1 VLKLI
6 PILVLLILNACGPDY
21 DAASDV
27 TGLQFDGIDD
37 YILIEENVLPDSGDY
52 TISIWVKADSGNVGA
67 RTLISQ
73 SDTSG
78 SPFYFGSNSG
88 SDLSGKIK
96 MNQDWKSLES
106 SPFYLDSKWHLY
118 TIVNDGTI
126 GDSSIIIDTSLF
138 YIDGVEISTVMGEGK
153 SYPIDE
159 RFFIGTMWDSSGEFF
174 SGAIDDIS
182 IWDRK
187 LSSKEISSIYNS
199 GIGLDPTID
208 SLDYKGSENLIAFWP
223 FSEGADSSVSDF
235 SGNGY
240 DGEIFGASWINID
253 SKLEPIIDSTLIAE
267 SQNQNNSYQ
276 KEIWGRVSGNDGK
289 SIYGASV
296 ILKGTHNDEFKWT
309 TNFQTNRRG
318 DYEINDCQPW
328 DEMIVSMEGYQTQKF
343 IPSDSIFLESPVDI
357 TLLMKTEDDELV
369 IDSAMLAEISRQAE
383 ENYEMIQYMIN
394 SARQNQVVSIPEG
407 VHIIS
412 KPITVNKKVNITIQ
426 GTLSSS
432 IVLNDIHQPV
442 FIINNSSNIVIQ
454 RLSLGHEPTIK
465 GDHDSEVVR
474 INKGN
479 NIYVNSCEISGD
491 AAIGLKAVGVK
502 SLTISSCFIHD
513 NSWFAFSFKDCDNV
527 TIENSQLI
535 DNQEIMYKRSSTVA
549 LHSNVIKD

>member
-1 VLKLI
+1 MLKLI

-52 TISIWVKADSGNVGA
+52 TISIWVKADSSNVGA

-106 SPFYLDSKWHLY
+106 SPFYLDNKWHLY

-138 YIDGVEISTVMGEGK
+138 YVDGVEISTVMGEGK

-253 SKLEPIIDSTLIAE
+253 SKLEPVIDSTLIAE

-276 KEIWGRVSGNDGK
+276 KEIWGRVSDIDGK

-343 IPSDSIFLESPVDI
+343 NPLDSIFLESPVDI

-369 IDSAMLAEISRQAE
+369 IDSVMLAEISKQAE

-479 NIYVNSCEISGD
+479 NIYVNSCEISGE

-535 DNQEIMYKRSSTVA
+535 DNQEVMYKRSSTVA

>member
-1 VLKLI
+1 MLKLI

-52 TISIWVKADSGNVGA
+52 TISIWVRADSSNVGA

-78 SPFYFGSNSG
+78 SPFYFGSSSD

-126 GDSSIIIDTSLF
+126 GDSSTVIDTSLF
-138 YIDGVEISTVMGEGK
+138 YIDGVEISTVMGDGK
-153 SYPIDE
+153 SYPVDE

-267 SQNQNNSYQ
+267 SINQNNSYQ

-357 TLLMKTEDDELV
+357 TLLIKTEDDESV

-465 GDHDSEVVR
+465 GDHDSEVVK

-479 NIYVNSCEISGD
+479 NIYVNSCEISGE

-535 DNQEIMYKRSSTVA
+535 DNQEVMYKRSSTVA

>member
-1 VLKLI
+1 MLKLI

-52 TISIWVKADSGNVGA
+52 TISIWVKADSNNVGA

-106 SPFYLDSKWHLY
+106 SPFYLDNKWHLY

-138 YIDGVEISTVMGEGK
+138 YVDGVEVSTVMGEGK

-253 SKLEPIIDSTLIAE
+253 SKLEPAIDSTLIAE
-267 SQNQNNSYQ
+267 PQNQNNSYQ
-276 KEIWGRVSGNDGK
+276 KEIWGRVSDNDGK

-343 IPSDSIFLESPVDI
+343 NPLDSIFLESPVDI

-412 KPITVNKKVNITIQ
+412 KPINVNKKVNITIQ

-454 RLSLGHEPTIK
+454 RLILGHEPNIK

-479 NIYVNSCEISGD
+479 NIYVNSCEISGE

-535 DNQEIMYKRSSTVA
+535 DNQEVMYKRSSTVA

>member
-1 VLKLI
+1 MLKLI

-52 TISIWVKADSGNVGA
+52 TISIWVKADSSNVGA

-106 SPFYLDSKWHLY
+106 SPFYLDNKWHLY

-138 YIDGVEISTVMGEGK
+138 YVDGVEISTVMGEGK

-253 SKLEPIIDSTLIAE
+253 SKLEPVIDSTLIAE

-276 KEIWGRVSGNDGK
+276 KEIWGRVSDNDGK

-343 IPSDSIFLESPVDI
+343 NPLDSIFLESPVDI

-479 NIYVNSCEISGD
+479 NIYVNSCEISGE

-535 DNQEIMYKRSSTVA
+535 DNQEVMYKRSSTVA

>member
-106 SPFYLDSKWHLY
+106 SPFYLDNKWHLY

-187 LSSKEISSIYNS
+187 LSSNEISSIYNS

-253 SKLEPIIDSTLIAE
+253 SKLEPVIDSTLIAE

-343 IPSDSIFLESPVDI
+343 NPSDSIFLESPVDI

-479 NIYVNSCEISGD
+479 NIYVNSCEISGE

-535 DNQEIMYKRSSTVA
+535 DNQEVMYKRSSTVA

>member
-1 VLKLI
+1 MLKLI
-6 PILVLLILNACGPDY
+6 PILILLILNACGPDY

-52 TISIWVKADSGNVGA
+52 TISIWVKADSSNVGA

-106 SPFYLDSKWHLY
+106 SPFYLDNKWHLY

-138 YIDGVEISTVMGEGK
+138 YVDGVEISTVMGEGK

-199 GIGLDPTID
+199 GIGLNPTID

-223 FSEGADSSVSDF
+223 FSEGVDSSVSDF

-253 SKLEPIIDSTLIAE
+253 SKLEPVIDSTLIAE

-276 KEIWGRVSGNDGK
+276 KEIWGRVSDIDGK

-343 IPSDSIFLESPVDI
+343 NPLDSIFLESPVDI
-357 TLLMKTEDDELV
+357 TLLMKTEDDDLV
-369 IDSAMLAEISRQAE
+369 VDSAMLAEISRQAE

-479 NIYVNSCEISGD
+479 NIYVNSCEISGE

-535 DNQEIMYKRSSTVA
+535 DNQEVMYKRSSTVA

>member
-1 VLKLI
+1 MLKLI
-6 PILVLLILNACGPDY
+6 PILILLILNACGPDY
-21 DAASDV
+21 DAALDV

-52 TISIWVKADSGNVGA
+52 TISIWVKADSSNVGA

-106 SPFYLDSKWHLY
+106 SPFYLDNKWHLY

-138 YIDGVEISTVMGEGK
+138 YVDGVEISTVMGEGK

-253 SKLEPIIDSTLIAE
+253 SKLEPVIDSTLIAE

-276 KEIWGRVSGNDGK
+276 KEIWGRVSDIDGK

-343 IPSDSIFLESPVDI
+343 NPLDSIFLESPVDI

-442 FIINNSSNIVIQ
+442 FVINNSSNIVIQ

-479 NIYVNSCEISGD
+479 NIYVNSCEISGE

-535 DNQEIMYKRSSTVA
+535 DNQEVMYKRSSTVA

>member
-1 VLKLI
+1 MLKLI

-52 TISIWVKADSGNVGA
+52 TISIWVKADSSNVGA

-106 SPFYLDSKWHLY
+106 SPFYLDNKWHLY

-138 YIDGVEISTVMGEGK
+138 YVDGVEISTVMGEGK

-253 SKLEPIIDSTLIAE
+253 SKLEPVIDSTLIAE
-267 SQNQNNSYQ
+267 SENQNNSYQ
-276 KEIWGRVSGNDGK
+276 KEIWGRVSDIDGK

-343 IPSDSIFLESPVDI
+343 NPLDSIFLESPVDI

-479 NIYVNSCEISGD
+479 NIYVNSCEISGE

-535 DNQEIMYKRSSTVA
+535 DNQEVMYKRSSTVA

>member
-52 TISIWVKADSGNVGA
+52 TISIWVKADSSNVGA

-106 SPFYLDSKWHLY
+106 SPFYLDNKWHLY

-138 YIDGVEISTVMGEGK
+138 YVDGVEISTVMGEGK

-253 SKLEPIIDSTLIAE
+253 SKLEPVIDSTLIAE

-276 KEIWGRVSGNDGK
+276 KEIWGRVSDIDGK

-343 IPSDSIFLESPVDI
+343 NPLDSIFLESPVDI

-369 IDSAMLAEISRQAE
+369 IDSAMLAEISKQAE

-479 NIYVNSCEISGD
+479 NIYVNSCEISGE

-535 DNQEIMYKRSSTVA
+535 DNQEVMYKRSSTVA

>member
-1 VLKLI
+1 MLKLI

-52 TISIWVKADSGNVGA
+52 TISIWVKADSSNVGA

-106 SPFYLDSKWHLY
+106 SPFYLDNKWHLY

-138 YIDGVEISTVMGEGK
+138 YVDGIEISTVMGEGK

-253 SKLEPIIDSTLIAE
+253 SKLEPVIDSTLIAE

-276 KEIWGRVSGNDGK
+276 KEIWGRVSDIDGK

-309 TNFQTNRRG
+309 TNLQTNRRG

-343 IPSDSIFLESPVDI
+343 NPLDSIFLESPVDI

-369 IDSAMLAEISRQAE
+369 IDSVMLAEISRQAE

-442 FIINNSSNIVIQ
+442 FVINNSSNIVIQ

-479 NIYVNSCEISGD
+479 NIYVNSCEISGE

-535 DNQEIMYKRSSTVA
+535 DNQEVMYKRSSTVA

>member
-1 VLKLI
+1 MLKLI

-52 TISIWVKADSGNVGA
+52 TISIWVKADSSNVGA

-106 SPFYLDSKWHLY
+106 SPFYLDNKWHLY

-138 YIDGVEISTVMGEGK
+138 YVDGVEISTVMGEGK

-223 FSEGADSSVSDF
+223 FSEGADSSVNDF

-253 SKLEPIIDSTLIAE
+253 SKLEPVIDSTLIAE

-276 KEIWGRVSGNDGK
+276 KEIWGRVSDIDGK

-343 IPSDSIFLESPVDI
+343 NPLDSIFLESPVDI

-369 IDSAMLAEISRQAE
+369 IDSAMLAEISKQAE

-479 NIYVNSCEISGD
+479 NIYVNSCEISGE

-535 DNQEIMYKRSSTVA
+535 DNQEVMYKRSSTVA

>member
-52 TISIWVKADSGNVGA
+52 TISIWVKADSSNVGA

-106 SPFYLDSKWHLY
+106 SPFYLDNKWHLY

-138 YIDGVEISTVMGEGK
+138 YVDGVEISTVMGEGK

-253 SKLEPIIDSTLIAE
+253 SKLEPVIDSTLIAE

-276 KEIWGRVSGNDGK
+276 KEIWGRVSDIDGK

-343 IPSDSIFLESPVDI
+343 NPLDSIFLESPVDI

-369 IDSAMLAEISRQAE
+369 IDSVMLAEISRQAE

-442 FIINNSSNIVIQ
+442 FVINNSSNIVIQ

-479 NIYVNSCEISGD
+479 NIYVNSCEISGE

-535 DNQEIMYKRSSTVA
+535 DNQEVMYKRSSTVA

>member
-1 VLKLI
+1 MLKLI

-52 TISIWVKADSGNVGA
+52 TISIWVKADSSNVGA

-106 SPFYLDSKWHLY
+106 SPFYLDNKWHLY

-138 YIDGVEISTVMGEGK
+138 YVDGVEISTVMGEGK

-253 SKLEPIIDSTLIAE
+253 SKLEPVIDSTLIAE

-276 KEIWGRVSGNDGK
+276 KEIWGRVSDIDGK

-343 IPSDSIFLESPVDI
+343 NPLDSIFLESPVDI
-357 TLLMKTEDDELV
+357 TLLMTTEDDELV
-369 IDSAMLAEISRQAE
+369 IDSAMLAEISKQAE

-479 NIYVNSCEISGD
+479 NIYVNSCEISGE

-535 DNQEIMYKRSSTVA
+535 DNQEVMYKRSSTVA

>member
-1 VLKLI
+1 MLKLI
-6 PILVLLILNACGPDY
+6 PILVLLILNACGSDY

-52 TISIWVKADSGNVGA
+52 TISIWVKADSSNVGA

-106 SPFYLDSKWHLY
+106 LPFYLDNKWHLY

-126 GDSSIIIDTSLF
+126 GDSSIIVDTSLF
-138 YIDGVEISTVMGEGK
+138 YVDGVEISTVMGEGK

-253 SKLEPIIDSTLIAE
+253 SKLEPVIDSTLIAE

-276 KEIWGRVSGNDGK
+276 KEIWGRVSDIDGK

-343 IPSDSIFLESPVDI
+343 NPLDSIFLESPVDI

-369 IDSAMLAEISRQAE
+369 IDSAMLAEISMQAE

-426 GTLSSS
+426 GTLSSR

-479 NIYVNSCEISGD
+479 NIYVNSCEISGK

-535 DNQEIMYKRSSTVA
+535 DNQEVMYKRSSTVA

>member
-1 VLKLI
+1 MLKLI

-52 TISIWVKADSGNVGA
+52 TISIWVKADSSNVGA

-106 SPFYLDSKWHLY
+106 SPFYLDNKWHLY

-138 YIDGVEISTVMGEGK
+138 YVDGIEISTVMGEGK

-253 SKLEPIIDSTLIAE
+253 SKLEPVIDSTLIAE

-276 KEIWGRVSGNDGK
+276 KEIWGRVSDIDGK

-343 IPSDSIFLESPVDI
+343 NPLDSIFLESPVDI

-369 IDSAMLAEISRQAE
+369 IDSAMLAEISKQAE

-479 NIYVNSCEISGD
+479 NIYVNSCEISGE

-513 NSWFAFSFKDCDNV
+513 NSWFAFSFKNCDNV

-535 DNQEIMYKRSSTVA
+535 DNQEVMYKRSSTVA

>member
-1 VLKLI
+1 MLKLI

-52 TISIWVKADSGNVGA
+52 TISIWVKADSSNVGA

-78 SPFYFGSNSG
+78 SPFYFGSNSS
-88 SDLSGKIK
+88 SDLLGKIK

-106 SPFYLDSKWHLY
+106 SPFYLDNKWHLY

-138 YIDGVEISTVMGEGK
+138 YVDGVEISTVMGDGK

-253 SKLEPIIDSTLIAE
+253 SKLEPVIDSTLIAE

-276 KEIWGRVSGNDGK
+276 KEIWGRISDIDGK

-343 IPSDSIFLESPVDI
+343 NPLDSIFLESPVDI
-357 TLLMKTEDDELV
+357 MLLMKTEDDDSV

-479 NIYVNSCEISGD
+479 NIYVNSCEISGE

-535 DNQEIMYKRSSTVA
+535 DNQEVMYKRSSTVA

>member
-1 VLKLI
+1 MLKLI

-52 TISIWVKADSGNVGA
+52 TISIWVKADSSNVGA

-106 SPFYLDSKWHLY
+106 SPFYLDNKWHLY

-138 YIDGVEISTVMGEGK
+138 YVDGIEISTVMGEGK

-253 SKLEPIIDSTLIAE
+253 SKLEPVIDSTLIAE

-276 KEIWGRVSGNDGK
+276 KEIWGRVSDIDGK

-343 IPSDSIFLESPVDI
+343 NPLDSIFLESPVDI

-369 IDSAMLAEISRQAE
+369 IDSAMLAEISKQAE

-432 IVLNDIHQPV
+432 IFLNDIHQPV
-442 FIINNSSNIVIQ
+442 FVINNSSNIVIQ

-479 NIYVNSCEISGD
+479 NIYVNSCEISGE

-535 DNQEIMYKRSSTVA
+535 DNQEVMYKRSSTVA

>member
-1 VLKLI
+1 MLKLI

-52 TISIWVKADSGNVGA
+52 TISIWVKADSSNVGA

-106 SPFYLDSKWHLY
+106 SPFYLDNKWHLY
-118 TIVNDGTI
+118 TIVNDGII

-138 YIDGVEISTVMGEGK
+138 YVDGVEISTVMGEGK

-253 SKLEPIIDSTLIAE
+253 SKLEPVIDSTLIAE
-267 SQNQNNSYQ
+267 SQNQNNLYQ
-276 KEIWGRVSGNDGK
+276 KEIWGRVSDINGK

-343 IPSDSIFLESPVDI
+343 NPLDSIFLESPVDI

-479 NIYVNSCEISGD
+479 NIYVNSCEISGE

-535 DNQEIMYKRSSTVA
+535 DNQEVMYKRSSTVA

>member
-1 VLKLI
+1 MLKLI

-52 TISIWVKADSGNVGA
+52 TISIWVKADSSNVGA

-106 SPFYLDSKWHLY
+106 SPFYLDNKWHLY

-138 YIDGVEISTVMGEGK
+138 YVDGVEISTVMGEGK

-253 SKLEPIIDSTLIAE
+253 SKLEPVIDSTLIAE

-276 KEIWGRVSGNDGK
+276 KEIWGRVSDIDGK

-296 ILKGTHNDEFKWT
+296 ILKGIHNDEFKWT

-343 IPSDSIFLESPVDI
+343 NPLDSIFLESPVDI

-369 IDSAMLAEISRQAE
+369 IDSAMLAEISKQAE

-412 KPITVNKKVNITIQ
+412 KPINVNKKVNITIQ

-479 NIYVNSCEISGD
+479 NIYVNSCEISGE

-535 DNQEIMYKRSSTVA
+535 DNQEVMYKRSSTVA

>member
-1 VLKLI
+1 MLKLI

-52 TISIWVKADSGNVGA
+52 TISIWVKADSSNVGA

-106 SPFYLDSKWHLY
+106 SPFYLDNKWHLY

-138 YIDGVEISTVMGEGK
+138 YVDGVEISTVMGGGK

-253 SKLEPIIDSTLIAE
+253 SKLESVIDSTLIAE

-276 KEIWGRVSGNDGK
+276 KEIWGRVSDIDGK

-343 IPSDSIFLESPVDI
+343 NPLDSIFLESPVDI

-369 IDSAMLAEISRQAE
+369 IDSAMLAEISKQAE

-442 FIINNSSNIVIQ
+442 FVINNSSNIVIQ

-479 NIYVNSCEISGD
+479 NIYVNSCEISGE

-535 DNQEIMYKRSSTVA
+535 DNQEVMYKRSSTVA

>member
-52 TISIWVKADSGNVGA
+52 TISIWVKADSSNVGA

-106 SPFYLDSKWHLY
+106 SPFYLDNKWHLY

-138 YIDGVEISTVMGEGK
+138 YVDGVEISTVMGEGK

-253 SKLEPIIDSTLIAE
+253 SKLEPVIDSTLIAE

-276 KEIWGRVSGNDGK
+276 KEIWGRVSDIDGK

-343 IPSDSIFLESPVDI
+343 NPLDSIFLESPVDI

-479 NIYVNSCEISGD
+479 NIYVNSCEISGE

-535 DNQEIMYKRSSTVA
+535 DNQEVMYKRSSTVA

>member
-1 VLKLI
+1 MLKLI

-52 TISIWVKADSGNVGA
+52 TISIWVKADSSNVGA

-106 SPFYLDSKWHLY
+106 SPFYLDNKWHLY

-138 YIDGVEISTVMGEGK
+138 YVDGVEISTVMGEGK

-253 SKLEPIIDSTLIAE
+253 SKLEPVIDSTLIAE

-276 KEIWGRVSGNDGK
+276 KEIWGRVSDIDGK

-343 IPSDSIFLESPVDI
+343 NPLDSIFLESPVDI

-369 IDSAMLAEISRQAE
+369 IDSAMLAEISKQAE

-432 IVLNDIHQPV
+432 LVLNDIHQPV

-479 NIYVNSCEISGD
+479 NIYVNSCEISGE

-535 DNQEIMYKRSSTVA
+535 DNQEVMYKRSSTVA

>member
-1 VLKLI
+1 MLKLI

-52 TISIWVKADSGNVGA
+52 TISIWVKADSSNVGA

-106 SPFYLDSKWHLY
+106 SPFYLDNKWHLY

-138 YIDGVEISTVMGEGK
+138 YVDGVEISTVMGEGK

-253 SKLEPIIDSTLIAE
+253 SKLEPVIDSTLIAE

-276 KEIWGRVSGNDGK
+276 KEIWGRVSDIDGK

-343 IPSDSIFLESPVDI
+343 NPLDSIFLESPVDI

-369 IDSAMLAEISRQAE
+369 IDSVMLAEISRQAE

-432 IVLNDIHQPV
+432 VVLNDIHQPV
-442 FIINNSSNIVIQ
+442 FVINNSSNIVIQ

-479 NIYVNSCEISGD
+479 NIYVNSCEISGE

-535 DNQEIMYKRSSTVA
+535 DNQEVMYKRSSTVA

>member
-1 VLKLI
+1 MLKLI

-106 SPFYLDSKWHLY
+106 SPFYLDNKWHLY

-138 YIDGVEISTVMGEGK
+138 YVDGVEISTVMGEGK

-253 SKLEPIIDSTLIAE
+253 SKLEPVIDSILIAE

-276 KEIWGRVSGNDGK
+276 KEIWGRVSDIDGK

-343 IPSDSIFLESPVDI
+343 NPLDSIFLESPVDI

-369 IDSAMLAEISRQAE
+369 IDSVMLAEISRQAE

-479 NIYVNSCEISGD
+479 NIYVNSCEISGE

-535 DNQEIMYKRSSTVA
+535 DNQEVMYKRSSTVA

>member
-1 VLKLI
+1 MLKLI

-52 TISIWVKADSGNVGA
+52 TISIWVKADSSNVGA

-106 SPFYLDSKWHLY
+106 SPFYLDNKWHLY

-138 YIDGVEISTVMGEGK
+138 YVDGIEISTVMGEGK

-253 SKLEPIIDSTLIAE
+253 SKLEPVIDSTLIAE

-276 KEIWGRVSGNDGK
+276 KEIWGRVSDIDGK

-343 IPSDSIFLESPVDI
+343 NPLDSIFLESPVDI

-479 NIYVNSCEISGD
+479 NIYVNSCEISGE

-535 DNQEIMYKRSSTVA
+535 DNQEVMYKRSSTVA

>member
-1 VLKLI
+1 MLKLI

-21 DAASDV
+21 DAALDV

-52 TISIWVKADSGNVGA
+52 TISIWVKADSSNVGA

-88 SDLSGKIK
+88 PDVSGKIK

-106 SPFYLDSKWHLY
+106 SPFYLDNKWHLY

-126 GDSSIIIDTSLF
+126 GDSSIIVDTSLF
-138 YIDGVEISTVMGEGK
+138 YVDGVEISTVMGEGK

-253 SKLEPIIDSTLIAE
+253 SKLEPVIDSTLIAE

-276 KEIWGRVSGNDGK
+276 KEIWGRVSDIDGK

-343 IPSDSIFLESPVDI
+343 NPLDSIFLESPVDI

-479 NIYVNSCEISGD
+479 NIYVNSCEISGE

-535 DNQEIMYKRSSTVA
+535 DNQEVMYKRSSTVA

>member
-1 VLKLI
+1 MLKLI

-52 TISIWVKADSGNVGA
+52 TISIWVKADSSNVGA

-106 SPFYLDSKWHLY
+106 SPFYLDNKWHLY

-138 YIDGVEISTVMGEGK
+138 YVDGVEISTVMGEGK

-253 SKLEPIIDSTLIAE
+253 SKLEPVIDSTLIAE

-276 KEIWGRVSGNDGK
+276 KEIWGRVSDIDGK

-343 IPSDSIFLESPVDI
+343 NPLDSIFLESPVDI

-479 NIYVNSCEISGD
+479 NIYVNSCEISGE

-535 DNQEIMYKRSSTVA
+535 DNQEVMYKRSSTVA

>member
-6 PILVLLILNACGPDY
+6 PILILLILNACGPDY
-21 DAASDV
+21 DAALDV

-52 TISIWVKADSGNVGA
+52 TISIWVKADSSNVGA

-106 SPFYLDSKWHLY
+106 SPFYLDNKWHLY

-138 YIDGVEISTVMGEGK
+138 YIDGVEISAVMGEGK

-253 SKLEPIIDSTLIAE
+253 SKLEPVIDSTLIAE
-267 SQNQNNSYQ
+267 SENQNNSYQ
-276 KEIWGRVSGNDGK
+276 KEIWGRVSDIDGK

-343 IPSDSIFLESPVDI
+343 NPLDSIFLESPVDI

-369 IDSAMLAEISRQAE
+369 IDSAMLAEISKQAE

-479 NIYVNSCEISGD
+479 NIYVNSCEISGE

-535 DNQEIMYKRSSTVA
+535 DNQEVMYKRSSTVA

>member
-1 VLKLI
+1 MLKLI
-6 PILVLLILNACGPDY
+6 PILILLILNACGPDY

-52 TISIWVKADSGNVGA
+52 TISIWVKADSSNVGA

-106 SPFYLDSKWHLY
+106 SPFYLDNKWHLY

-138 YIDGVEISTVMGEGK
+138 YVDGVEISTVMGEGK

-253 SKLEPIIDSTLIAE
+253 SKLEPVIDSTLIAE

-276 KEIWGRVSGNDGK
+276 KEIWGRVSDIDGK

-343 IPSDSIFLESPVDI
+343 NPLDSIFLESPVDI

-479 NIYVNSCEISGD
+479 NIYVNSCEISGE

-535 DNQEIMYKRSSTVA
+535 DNQEVMYKRSSTVA

>member
-1 VLKLI
+1 MLKLI

-52 TISIWVKADSGNVGA
+52 TISIWVKADSSNVGA

-106 SPFYLDSKWHLY
+106 SPFYLDNKWHLY

-138 YIDGVEISTVMGEGK
+138 YVDGVEISTVMGEGK

-223 FSEGADSSVSDF
+223 LSEGADSSVSDF

-253 SKLEPIIDSTLIAE
+253 SKLEPVIDSTLIAE

-276 KEIWGRVSGNDGK
+276 KEIWGRVSDIDGK

-296 ILKGTHNDEFKWT
+296 ILKGTHNDEFKWA

-343 IPSDSIFLESPVDI
+343 NPLDSIFLESPVDI

-479 NIYVNSCEISGD
+479 NIYVNSCEISGE

-535 DNQEIMYKRSSTVA
+535 DNQEVMYKRSSTVA

>member
-1 VLKLI
+1 MLKLI

-27 TGLQFDGIDD
+27 TGLQFDGVDD

-52 TISIWVKADSGNVGA
+52 TISIWVKADSSNVGA

-106 SPFYLDSKWHLY
+106 SPFYLDNKWHLY

-138 YIDGVEISTVMGEGK
+138 YVDGIEISTVMGEGK

-253 SKLEPIIDSTLIAE
+253 SKLEPVIDSTLIAE

-276 KEIWGRVSGNDGK
+276 KEIWGRVSDIDGK

-343 IPSDSIFLESPVDI
+343 NPLDSIFLESPVDI

-369 IDSAMLAEISRQAE
+369 IDSAMLAEISKQAE

-442 FIINNSSNIVIQ
+442 FVINNSSNIVIQ

-479 NIYVNSCEISGD
+479 NIYVNSCEISGE

-535 DNQEIMYKRSSTVA
+535 DNQEVMYKRSSTVA

>member
-6 PILVLLILNACGPDY
+6 PILILLILNACGPDY

-52 TISIWVKADSGNVGA
+52 TISIWVKADSNNVGA

-78 SPFYFGSNSG
+78 SPFYFGSNSS

-96 MNQDWKSLES
+96 MNQDWKSLKS
-106 SPFYLDSKWHLY
+106 SPFYLDNKWHLY

-138 YIDGVEISTVMGEGK
+138 YVDGVEISTVMGEGK

-253 SKLEPIIDSTLIAE
+253 SKLEPVIDSTLIAE

-276 KEIWGRVSGNDGK
+276 KEIWGRVSRNDGK

-328 DEMIVSMEGYQTQKF
+328 EEMIVSMEGYQTQKF
-343 IPSDSIFLESPVDI
+343 NPSDSIFLKSPVDI
-357 TLLMKTEDDELV
+357 TLLMKTEDDELI

-394 SARQNQVVSIPEG
+394 SARQNQVVSIPQG

-479 NIYVNSCEISGD
+479 NIYVNSCEISGK

-535 DNQEIMYKRSSTVA
+535 DNQEVMYKRSSTVA

>member
-52 TISIWVKADSGNVGA
+52 TISIWVKADSSNVGA

-96 MNQDWKSLES
+96 MNQDWESLES
-106 SPFYLDSKWHLY
+106 SPFYLDNKWHLY

-138 YIDGVEISTVMGEGK
+138 YVDGVEISTVMGEGK
-153 SYPIDE
+153 GYPIDE

-199 GIGLDPTID
+199 GIGLDPTLD
-208 SLDYKGSENLIAFWP
+208 SLDYKGSKNLIAFWP

-253 SKLEPIIDSTLIAE
+253 SKLEPVIDSTLIAE
-267 SQNQNNSYQ
+267 SQNQSNSYQ
-276 KEIWGRVSGNDGK
+276 KEIWGRVSDIDGK

-343 IPSDSIFLESPVDI
+343 NPLDSIFLDSPVDI

-432 IVLNDIHQPV
+432 VVLNDIHQPV

-479 NIYVNSCEISGD
+479 NIYVNSCEISGE

-513 NSWFAFSFKDCDNV
+513 NSWFAFSFKDCNNV

-535 DNQEIMYKRSSTVA
+535 DNQEVMYKRSSTVA

>member
-1 VLKLI
+1 MLKLI
-6 PILVLLILNACGPDY
+6 PIIVLLILNACGPDY

-52 TISIWVKADSGNVGA
+52 TISIWVKADSNNVGA

-106 SPFYLDSKWHLY
+106 SPFYLDNKWHLY

-253 SKLEPIIDSTLIAE
+253 SKLEPVIDSTLIAE

-328 DEMIVSMEGYQTQKF
+328 DEMIVSMEGYQIQKF
-343 IPSDSIFLESPVDI
+343 NPSDSIFLESPVDI
-357 TLLMKTEDDELV
+357 TLLMKTEDAELV

-426 GTLSSS
+426 GTLFSS
-432 IVLNDIHQPV
+432 IVLNDIQQPV

-479 NIYVNSCEISGD
+479 NIYVNSCEISGE

-535 DNQEIMYKRSSTVA
+535 DNQEVMYKRSSTVA

>member
-1 VLKLI
+1 MLKLI

-52 TISIWVKADSGNVGA
+52 TISIWVKADSSNVGA

-106 SPFYLDSKWHLY
+106 LPFYLDNKWHLY

-126 GDSSIIIDTSLF
+126 GDSSIIVDTSLF
-138 YIDGVEISTVMGEGK
+138 YVDGVEISTVMGEGK

-253 SKLEPIIDSTLIAE
+253 SKLEPVIDSTLIAE

-276 KEIWGRVSGNDGK
+276 KEIWGRVSDIDGK

-343 IPSDSIFLESPVDI
+343 NPLDSIILGSPVDI
-357 TLLMKTEDDELV
+357 TLLMKTEDDGLV
-369 IDSAMLAEISRQAE
+369 IDSAMLAEISMQAE

-442 FIINNSSNIVIQ
+442 FIINTSSNIVIQ

-479 NIYVNSCEISGD
+479 NIYVNSCEISGE

-535 DNQEIMYKRSSTVA
+535 DNQEVMYKRSSTVA

>member
-1 VLKLI
+1 MLKLI

-52 TISIWVKADSGNVGA
+52 TISIWVKADSSNVGA

-106 SPFYLDSKWHLY
+106 SPFYLDNKWHLY

-138 YIDGVEISTVMGEGK
+138 YVDGIEISTVMGEGK

-253 SKLEPIIDSTLIAE
+253 SKLEPVIDSTLIVE

-276 KEIWGRVSGNDGK
+276 KEIWGRVSDIDGK

-328 DEMIVSMEGYQTQKF
+328 DEMIVSMDGYQTQKF
-343 IPSDSIFLESPVDI
+343 NPLDSIFLESPVDI

-369 IDSAMLAEISRQAE
+369 IDSAMLAEISKQAE

-432 IVLNDIHQPV
+432 IVLKDIHQPV
-442 FIINNSSNIVIQ
+442 FVINNSSNIVIQ

-479 NIYVNSCEISGD
+479 NIYVNSCEISGE

-535 DNQEIMYKRSSTVA
+535 DNQEVMYKRSSTVA

>member
-1 VLKLI
+1 MLKLI

-52 TISIWVKADSGNVGA
+52 TISIWVKADSSNIGA

-106 SPFYLDSKWHLY
+106 SPFYLDNKWHLY

-138 YIDGVEISTVMGEGK
+138 YVDGVEISTVMGEGK

-253 SKLEPIIDSTLIAE
+253 SKLEPVIDSTLIAE

-276 KEIWGRVSGNDGK
+276 KEIWGRVSDIDGK

-343 IPSDSIFLESPVDI
+343 NPLDSIFLESPVDI

-479 NIYVNSCEISGD
+479 NIYVNSCEISGE

-535 DNQEIMYKRSSTVA
+535 DNQEVMYKRSSTVA

>member
-1 VLKLI
+1 MLKLI
-6 PILVLLILNACGPDY
+6 PILVLLILNACGSDY

-52 TISIWVKADSGNVGA
+52 TISIWVKADSSNVGA

-106 SPFYLDSKWHLY
+106 LPFYLDNKWHLY

-126 GDSSIIIDTSLF
+126 GDSSIIVDTSLF
-138 YIDGVEISTVMGEGK
+138 YVDGVEISTVMGEGK

-223 FSEGADSSVSDF
+223 FSEGAASSVSDF

-253 SKLEPIIDSTLIAE
+253 SKLEPVIDSTLIAE

-276 KEIWGRVSGNDGK
+276 KEIWGRVSDIDGK

-343 IPSDSIFLESPVDI
+343 NPLDSIFLESPVDI
-357 TLLMKTEDDELV
+357 TLLIKTEDDELV
-369 IDSAMLAEISRQAE
+369 IDSAMLAEISMQAE

-479 NIYVNSCEISGD
+479 NIYVNSCEISGE

-535 DNQEIMYKRSSTVA
+535 DNQEVMYKRSSTVA

>member
-1 VLKLI
+1 MLKLI

-52 TISIWVKADSGNVGA
+52 TISIWVKADSSNVGA

-106 SPFYLDSKWHLY
+106 SPFYLDNKWHLY

-126 GDSSIIIDTSLF
+126 GDSSIIIDTSLL
-138 YIDGVEISTVMGEGK
+138 YVDGVEISTVMGEGK

-253 SKLEPIIDSTLIAE
+253 SKLEPVIDSTLIAE

-276 KEIWGRVSGNDGK
+276 KEIWGRVSDIDGK

-343 IPSDSIFLESPVDI
+343 NPLDSIFLESPVDI

-479 NIYVNSCEISGD
+479 NIYVNSCEISGE

-535 DNQEIMYKRSSTVA
+535 DNQEVMYKRSSNVA

>member
-1 VLKLI
+1 MLKLI
-6 PILVLLILNACGPDY
+6 PILVLFILNACGPDY

-106 SPFYLDSKWHLY
+106 SPFYLDNKWHLY

-138 YIDGVEISTVMGEGK
+138 YVDGVEISTVMGEGK

-253 SKLEPIIDSTLIAE
+253 SKLEPVIDSTLIAE

-276 KEIWGRVSGNDGK
+276 KEIWGRVTDIDGK

-343 IPSDSIFLESPVDI
+343 NPSDSIFLESPVDI

-479 NIYVNSCEISGD
+479 NIYVNSCEISGE

-535 DNQEIMYKRSSTVA
+535 DNQEVMYKRSSTVA